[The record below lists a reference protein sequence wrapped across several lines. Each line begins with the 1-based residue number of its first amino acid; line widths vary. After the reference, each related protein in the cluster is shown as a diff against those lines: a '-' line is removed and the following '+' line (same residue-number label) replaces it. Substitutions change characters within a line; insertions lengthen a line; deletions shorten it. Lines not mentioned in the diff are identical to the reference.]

1 VRLPLGIWG
10 MAVAHFGLAITVF
23 AITGVSAWKQETS
36 GFLMPGQSLDIG
48 GYTVQLDDVRRLEG
62 ANYIAEEGQFAISR
76 GQRELGDLV
85 AERRFYPVR
94 QMSTTESAI
103 RTRATGDLYVT
114 IGEPSPERGWP
125 VHLYIYPFAMW
136 LWVGSGV
143 LTLGGVLSIADRG
156 RRSLKARK
164 TAPAKASRDKVGTD
178 TGATA

>member
-1 VRLPLGIWG
+1 MPLGVWG

-23 AITGVSAWKQETS
+23 AITGVSAWKEEAS
-36 GFLMPGQSLDIG
+36 AFLMPGQSLEIA
-48 GYTVQLDDVRRLEG
+48 GYTVELDDVRRLEG

-103 RTRATGDLYVT
+103 RTRSTGDLYVT
-114 IGEPSPERGWP
+114 IGEPSQERGWP
-125 VHLYIYPFAMW
+125 VFLYVYPFAMW

-164 TAPAKASRDKVGTD
+164 SAPAPADSEKA
-178 TGATA
+178 ATV